1 LNTLQETFTA
11 SELPIQIL
19 GVNGIGYEA
28 GNERVTEERSI
39 PWLQDVETVDAWSSW
54 EVAYRD
60 VYVLDQ
66 RGQLRFIYNLTIHDL
81 GNPDNMDT
89 LSEAISGLLD
99 TE

>member
-1 LNTLQETFTA
+1 M
-11 SELPIQIL
+11 ELPIQIL

-28 GNERVTEERSI
+28 GNERVTEERTI
-39 PWLQDVETVDAWSSW
+39 PWLQDVETINAWEAW
-54 EVAYRD
+54 GVAYRD

-66 RGQLRFIYNLTIHDL
+66 SGQLRFIYNLTTHDL

>member
-1 LNTLQETFTA
+1 
-11 SELPIQIL
+11 
-19 GVNGIGYEA
+19 
-28 GNERVTEERSI
+28 
-39 PWLQDVETVDAWSSW
+39 VDAWSSW

>member
-1 LNTLQETFTA
+1 LNTLQETFQA

-28 GNERVTEERSI
+28 GNERVTEGRGI
-39 PWLQDVETVDAWSSW
+39 PWLQDVEAVDAWSSW

-66 RGQLRFIYNLTIHDL
+66 SGQLRFIYNLTTHDL
-81 GNPDNMDT
+81 SNPDNMDI
-89 LSEAISGLLD
+89 LSEAIIGLVD

>member
-1 LNTLQETFTA
+1 MNTLQETFQA

-39 PWLQDVETVDAWSSW
+39 PWLQDVEAVDAWSSW

-66 RGQLRFIYNLTIHDL
+66 RGQLRFIYNLTTHDL
-81 GNPDNMDT
+81 SNPDNMDT
-89 LSEAISGLLD
+89 LSEAIIGLVD